1 MNMHKRA
8 SFLQRVTQNTQI
20 YHLSVAV
27 VLYIFGA
34 FIIPSNDDGL
44 RELTKNIF
52 GHCTKKKMF
61 IGGLFD
67 LLLYF
72 NDDNKIK
79 SSFAFITNLLLL
91 WERIQHVSKHLTF
104 LSYAYE

>member
-1 MNMHKRA
+1 
-8 SFLQRVTQNTQI
+8 
-20 YHLSVAV
+20 
-27 VLYIFGA
+27 
-34 FIIPSNDDGL
+34 
-44 RELTKNIF
+44 
-52 GHCTKKKMF
+52 MF

-79 SSFAFITNLLLL
+79 SSFTFITNLLLL
-91 WERIQHVSKHLTF
+91 WEQIQHVSKHLTF